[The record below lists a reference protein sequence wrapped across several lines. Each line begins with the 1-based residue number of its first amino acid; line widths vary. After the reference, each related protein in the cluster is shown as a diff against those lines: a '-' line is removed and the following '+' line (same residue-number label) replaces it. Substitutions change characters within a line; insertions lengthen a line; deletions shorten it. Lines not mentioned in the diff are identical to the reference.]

1 MSESGTKCLLSIAE
15 QMPIALFVSSIC
27 DAALDPHAMCRA
39 QVSLSAIVE
48 GLECRNALVEGG
60 VLVQALH
67 VLLFTCPAVLEC
79 THQAAVCLK
88 VLLER
93 PKSHLTEGSLST
105 MCAILAK
112 MLEDTSADV
121 RSNAKSAFESL
132 LKHWPEQ
139 GQALQAAAPEKVQR
153 MLKLVGSDAGLGGSG
168 ATTEDTATTGGKKMD
183 IKALRLAAMQKVKKE
198 GEGDVVMVGGEK
210 VNVAM
215 TKENVLG
222 NRA

>member
-1 MSESGTKCLLSIAE
+1 M
-15 QMPIALFVSSIC
+15 
-27 DAALDPHAMCRA
+27 
-39 QVSLSAIVE
+39 
-48 GLECRNALVEGG
+48 
-60 VLVQALH
+60 
-67 VLLFTCPAVLEC
+67 
-79 THQAAVCLK
+79 K

-93 PKSHLTEGSLST
+93 PKSHLAEGSLST

-132 LKHWPEQ
+132 LKHWPQQ
-139 GQALQAAAPEKVQR
+139 GQELQAAAPEKVQR

-168 ATTEDTATTGGKKMD
+168 ATKEDAAKSGGKKMD

-198 GEGDVVMVGGEK
+198 GEGDVVIVGGEK
-210 VNVAM
+210 VNVTM

-222 NRA
+222 NCS